1 MEVTLR
7 NYAVSLQH
15 YGVSSEIIALC
26 DEAKWRPAKQVRI
39 ELSQAGKALIWP
51 SFSLGSLCRVSGR
64 LLYVHLFPAHIS
76 FLLNHLK
83 NFDVIHYHDDA
94 DLSFPLACLRLA
106 KPRLFTCHTFLNTFP
121 TYERNRLM
129 RELLV
134 NSADIFHVFSTMDAV
149 RLTRLGVCREDIRVI
164 PNGVDTNVFRPSSGS
179 RRRRR
184 VRVVFVGRLT
194 RNKGVME
201 LLEAIRKLKQRNEK
215 TKAAFQ
221 VLIVGKPWN
230 AEYYRQLLHNKNKGL
245 QEVTFVGFV
254 ENLPAFLRDADL
266 FVCPSLA
273 DTNPTV
279 NLQAMASGLPIIASS
294 VGAIPETVIDGQTGF
309 LVRPGDS
316 SELAEKLSLMVDDY
330 KLRREMG
337 REGRVRAERLFSID
351 RIAGLMF
358 NTYKELLARN
368 ANQRK
373 N

>member
-1 MEVTLR
+1 
-7 NYAVSLQH
+7 
-15 YGVSSEIIALC
+15 
-26 DEAKWRPAKQVRI
+26 
-39 ELSQAGKALIWP
+39 
-51 SFSLGSLCRVSGR
+51 
-64 LLYVHLFPAHIS
+64 
-76 FLLNHLK
+76 
-83 NFDVIHYHDDA
+83 
-94 DLSFPLACLRLA
+94 
-106 KPRLFTCHTFLNTFP
+106 
-121 TYERNRLM
+121 
-129 RELLV
+129 
-134 NSADIFHVFSTMDAV
+134 
-149 RLTRLGVCREDIRVI
+149 
-164 PNGVDTNVFRPSSGS
+164 
-179 RRRRR
+179 
-184 VRVVFVGRLT
+184 
-194 RNKGVME
+194 ME